1 MWNLK
6 FHSRNVKKL
15 TKFIDFCRVQGYA
28 YIQWYG
34 TLRYVRTKIN
44 IKET

>member
-1 MWNLK
+1 M
-6 FHSRNVKKL
+6 
-15 TKFIDFCRVQGYA
+15 DFCRVQGYA

-44 IKET
+44 SKEK